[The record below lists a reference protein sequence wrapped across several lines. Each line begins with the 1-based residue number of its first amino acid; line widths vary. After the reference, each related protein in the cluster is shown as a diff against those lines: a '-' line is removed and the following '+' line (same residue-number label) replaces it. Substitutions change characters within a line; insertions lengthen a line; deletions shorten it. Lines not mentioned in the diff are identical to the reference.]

1 MFYEKNDFL
10 SICQLRITNMG
21 ANLFSGPFLDD
32 DDAIDLILNQI
43 GVSIKTVSRTL
54 QRKATWVDEKF
65 N

>member
-1 MFYEKNDFL
+1 
-10 SICQLRITNMG
+10 MG